1 MTSSILVTDK
11 RIQNWQASIS
21 VTLSAT
27 EKFQRR
33 NTMREVDG
41 KKEKTSVWVL
51 SGTGTDQASDD

>member
-1 MTSSILVTDK
+1 MILNT
-11 RIQNWQASIS
+11 RQNWQASIS

-33 NTMREVDG
+33 NTMRDVDG

-51 SGTGTDQASDD
+51 SGTGTDQPSDD